1 MNGKSTKERK
11 RKQEVKETSMDQNTR
26 DRKGKP
32 IMFIMGDSMVKKL
45 KDYLPTKKKL
55 NIEALL
61 KYDHSPLQKSIT
73 CRTTLTL
80 LFET

>member
-45 KDYLPTKKKL
+45 KDYLPTKK
-55 NIEALL
+55 N
-61 KYDHSPLQKSIT
+61 
-73 CRTTLTL
+73 
-80 LFET
+80 